1 MSRPHDSKDL
11 WFAKHPRKR
20 STYVPGRRK
29 SHYTLAWVAVVLG
42 ISIIYTV
49 VFLVANN
56 QM

>member
-20 STYVPGRRK
+20 STYSPGRRK
-29 SHYTLAWVAVVLG
+29 SHYTLAWVAVVVG
-42 ISIIYTV
+42 VSIICTV